1 MKLSLNLF
9 TSQYTEGE
17 RFTRTMPA
25 RIIVITITVF
35 AFIAGSSL
43 EVLRANINKSVWC
56 LRACGLEKDKTLSE
70 RVQVLKSF
78 SCYRCRKRSRRDI
91 GVLTAKTTAKR
102 RKRSFSIDDCGN
114 TASNGTLFPKQQFTS
129 RPKVTFGQYE
139 KTANWYANVSWDP
152 IKDPDGVLKGYKVM
166 LDLGSDPSI
175 LCSVLPKNQTSL
187 SINISHYGYT
197 YPDLIDLL
205 IQSIPSNVTASAMQ
219 RYFNDVRIAT
229 STQTTIAKTTASK
242 EPTRE
247 TTKKGT
253 NKTIQYVSIFVG
265 LAVGILLVIVAVVV
279 LRKIFLWR
287 KMRDQPESDEDV
299 TKIISDDEGLD

>member
-9 TSQYTEGE
+9 TNQYTEGE

-129 RPKVTFGQYE
+129 RPKVTFGKYE

-197 YPDLIDLL
+197 YPDLINLL

-287 KMRDQPESDEDV
+287 KMRDQPGSREGR
-299 TKIISDDEGLD
+299 KIISDDEGLD

>member
-9 TSQYTEGE
+9 TNQYTEGE

-91 GVLTAKTTAKR
+91 GVLTAKTSAKR

-197 YPDLIDLL
+197 YPDLINLL

-287 KMRDQPESDEDV
+287 QMRYQPESDEDE

>member
-25 RIIVITITVF
+25 RIILITITAF

-91 GVLTAKTTAKR
+91 GVLTAKTSAKR
-102 RKRSFSIDDCGN
+102 RKRSFSIDDCGH

-152 IKDPDGVLKGYKVM
+152 VKDPDGVLKGYKVE
-166 LDLGSDPSI
+166 LELGSDPSI

-197 YPDLIDLL
+197 YPDLIYLL
-205 IQSIPSNVTASAMQ
+205 ILSIPSKVTASEMES
-219 RYFNDVRIAT
+219 YDVRMAT

>member
-197 YPDLIDLL
+197 YPDLINLL

-287 KMRDQPESDEDV
+287 KMRPGSREGR
-299 TKIISDDEGLD
+299 KIISDDEGLD

>member
-1 MKLSLNLF
+1 
-9 TSQYTEGE
+9 
-17 RFTRTMPA
+17 MPA

-91 GVLTAKTTAKR
+91 GVLTAKTSAKR

-197 YPDLIDLL
+197 YPDLINLL

-287 KMRDQPESDEDV
+287 QMRGQPESDEDV

>member
-197 YPDLIDLL
+197 YPDLINLL

-287 KMRDQPESDEDV
+287 KMRDQPGSREGR
-299 TKIISDDEGLD
+299 KIISDDEGLD

>member
-139 KTANWYANVSWDP
+139 KTANWYASVSWDP

-197 YPDLIDLL
+197 YPDLINLL

-287 KMRDQPESDEDV
+287 KMRPGSREGR
-299 TKIISDDEGLD
+299 KIISDDEGLD

>member
-1 MKLSLNLF
+1 
-9 TSQYTEGE
+9 
-17 RFTRTMPA
+17 MPA
-25 RIIVITITVF
+25 RIIVITITAF

-91 GVLTAKTTAKR
+91 GVLTAKTSAKR

-197 YPDLIDLL
+197 YPDLINLL

-287 KMRDQPESDEDV
+287 KMRPGSREGR
-299 TKIISDDEGLD
+299 KIISDDEGLD

>member
-129 RPKVTFGQYE
+129 RPKVTFGHYE

-197 YPDLIDLL
+197 YPDLINLL

-287 KMRDQPESDEDV
+287 KMRPGSREGR
-299 TKIISDDEGLD
+299 KIISDDEGLD

>member
-9 TSQYTEGE
+9 TNQYTEGE

-91 GVLTAKTTAKR
+91 GVLTAKTSAKR

-197 YPDLIDLL
+197 YPDLINLL

-287 KMRDQPESDEDV
+287 QMRGQPESDEDV

>member
-91 GVLTAKTTAKR
+91 GVLTAKTSAKR

-197 YPDLIDLL
+197 YPDLINLL

-287 KMRDQPESDEDV
+287 QMRYQPESDEDE

>member
-43 EVLRANINKSVWC
+43 EALRANINKSVWC

-91 GVLTAKTTAKR
+91 GVLTAKTSAKR

-139 KTANWYANVSWDP
+139 KTANWYASVSWDP